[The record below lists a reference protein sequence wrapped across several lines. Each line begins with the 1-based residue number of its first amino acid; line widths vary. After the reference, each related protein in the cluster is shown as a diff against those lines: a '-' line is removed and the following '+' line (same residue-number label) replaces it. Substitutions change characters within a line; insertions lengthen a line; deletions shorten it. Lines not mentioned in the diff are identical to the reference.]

1 MISAYNGGTGGVL
14 STFDSDR
21 KRAMNELN
29 SLNPTQ
35 VYDALSTQ
43 NPKGKRDA
51 ISRKCC
57 ISKKTSVKRIQYKNN
72 NITIAKNYR
81 DVVYKATE

>member
-1 MISAYNGGTGGVL
+1 FSMISAYNGGTGGVL

-35 VYDALSTQ
+35 VYDALTTQ
-43 NPKGKRDA
+43 HPKGEARRYLQKVLYFQKDF
-51 ISRKCC
+51 SEG
-57 ISKKTSVKRIQYKNN
+57 
-72 NITIAKNYR
+72 NI
-81 DVVYKATE
+81 

>member
-14 STFDSDR
+14 STFDSNR

-35 VYDALSTQ
+35 VYDAFTTQ
-43 NPKGKRDA
+43 NPKGEAR
-51 ISRKCC
+51 R
-57 ISKKTSVKRIQYKNN
+57 YL
-72 NITIAKNYR
+72 
-81 DVVYKATE
+81 